1 MIRVLLAD
9 DHLMFREGLK
19 QLLSDAS
26 GIQVAGEAS
35 NTGEVMSQVQ
45 KEDYHVIVLDISMP
59 GRDGIDILDELK
71 RDGYHVLILSMYPE
85 DQYAVRA
92 FKLGAAGYLTKS
104 RATEELVEAIR
115 TIAGG
120 SRYIS
125 KEVAEQLVLD
135 LENDS
140 KKLPHDRL
148 SNREYQ
154 VMCMIASGR
163 SVKEIA
169 NELSLS
175 ISTISTNRA
184 RILHKMEMKNNSEL
198 TYYAIKYGL
207 VK

>member
-1 MIRVLLAD
+1 MIKVLLAD

-26 GIQVAGEAS
+26 GIKVAGEAS

-45 KEDYHVIVLDISMP
+45 KEDYNVIVLDISMP